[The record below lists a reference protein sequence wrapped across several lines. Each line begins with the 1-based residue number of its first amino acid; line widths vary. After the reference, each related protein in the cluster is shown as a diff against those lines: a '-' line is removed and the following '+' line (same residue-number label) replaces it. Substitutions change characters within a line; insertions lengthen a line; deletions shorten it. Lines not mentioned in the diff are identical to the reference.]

1 MEITN
6 EELGIQIHKKTKL
19 LNQVI
24 DNTRNA
30 FELMRSEA
38 KQIMDYMSKQYPKEF
53 FFEDKNHYEFEIRFG
68 SDILVFMM
76 HTNVFEFSRY
86 HEVMKLPYVLQ
97 DKDRSFSGMI
107 NIYNFLTDSFDYNRD
122 YDLGYL
128 IGRVF
133 VNKENHYFIEGKR
146 EVGMLYSSFN
156 TSTINEQSVSS
167 IIRSSMEYANNFD
180 LLTPPFDEVKE
191 ISVGEIRT
199 NAATKNKIT
208 AKRLGFE
215 FQQDKD

>member
-1 MEITN
+1 MTN
-6 EELGIQIHKKTKL
+6 EELGKQIHKKTLL
-19 LNQVI
+19 LNDVI
-24 DNTRNA
+24 GKTHEA
-30 FELMRSEA
+30 FSLMREQA
-38 KQIMDYMSKQYPKEF
+38 RQIMNYMSKQYPDEF
-53 FFEDKNHYEFEIRFG
+53 FFEDKNQNEFEIRFG
-68 SDILVFMM
+68 SDILVFIM
-76 HTNVFEFSRY
+76 HTNVFEFSRN
-86 HEVMKLPYVLQ
+86 HEVMRLPYIQQ
-97 DKDRSFSGMI
+97 DKERSFCGMI

-128 IGRVF
+128 IGRIF
-133 VNKENHYFIEGKR
+133 INKDNHYFVEGKR
-146 EVGMLYSSFN
+146 EVGLLYSSFN
-156 TSTINEQSVSS
+156 SSEINADSITD

-199 NAATKNKIT
+199 SAASKNKMT

>member
-1 MEITN
+1 MEN
-6 EELGIQIHKKTKL
+6 KELGVQIHNKTTL
-19 LNQVI
+19 LNNVI
-24 DNTRNA
+24 DNTKQA
-30 FELMRSEA
+30 FELMRSTS
-38 KQIMDYMSKQYPKEF
+38 KQIIEEFAKSYPKEF
-53 FFEDKNHYEFEIRFG
+53 IFTDKGDFEFEIRFG

-97 DKDRSFSGMI
+97 DKNRSFSGMI

-122 YDLGYL
+122 YDIGYL

-133 VNKENHYFIEGKR
+133 INKENHYFIEGKR
-146 EVGMLYSSFN
+146 EVGLLYSSFN
-156 TSTINEQSVSS
+156 TSIVNKES
-167 IIRSSMEYANNFD
+167 IESIVKSSMEYANNFD

-191 ISVGEIRT
+191 ISVEEIKS
-199 NAATKNKIT
+199 ATAFKSQIT

>member
-1 MEITN
+1 MTT
-6 EELGIQIHKKTKL
+6 EELGQQIHKKTLL
-19 LNQVI
+19 LNDVI
-24 DNTRNA
+24 DKTRTT
-30 FELMRSEA
+30 FELMREQA
-38 KQIMDYMSKQYPKEF
+38 RQIMKYMSEKYPDEF
-53 FFEDKNHYEFEIRFG
+53 FFEDKNQNEFEIRFG
-68 SDILVFMM
+68 SDILAFIM
-76 HTNVFEFSRY
+76 HTNVFEFSRN
-86 HEVMKLPYVLQ
+86 HEVMRLPYVQQ
-97 DKDRSFSGMI
+97 DKDRSFCGMI

-133 VNKENHYFIEGKR
+133 VNKDNHYFIEGKR
-146 EVGMLYSSFN
+146 EVGLLYSSFN
-156 TSTINEQSVSS
+156 KAEITEDSVAD

-199 NAATKNKIT
+199 SAASKGKIT

-215 FQQDKD
+215 FQQDND